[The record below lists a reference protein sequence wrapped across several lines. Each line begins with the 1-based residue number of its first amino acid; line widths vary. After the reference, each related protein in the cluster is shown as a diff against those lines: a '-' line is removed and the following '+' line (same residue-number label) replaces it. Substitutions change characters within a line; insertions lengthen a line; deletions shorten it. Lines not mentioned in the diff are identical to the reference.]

1 LITTPLGLFSRR
13 KRKGWGIIYNSIT
26 KKPLDLAIVRLYN
39 SVTKKLIRTKVTDK
53 LGRYQF
59 IVKPGM
65 YYIEVGKKEYA
76 FPSKLLD
83 NQETDGEYLNVY
95 YGGDIQITEDGA
107 INQPIAVDPD
117 KKDLSNSAVIKRFVL
132 RRVQTVFTLLGPILA
147 LVSLIISPSWWI
159 FGLLVAQ
166 IVMLVV
172 FRRLATGQ
180 KPTSFGTV
188 MDKLRKHPLGR
199 AVVRVFDTKFHKL
212 LDTRITNGKGKY
224 AFLVGNDVYY
234 MTSEKNGYH
243 PHRTDKV
250 DLTSEES
257 GYLAEDIRMTPAGMK
272 LEQGQEHAVAVRSTV
287 GRQEEKQV
295 NGVQKVVRRE
305 EESFKGDIKDVK
317 LDDMHE
323 EYYDVDVLKKN

>member
-1 LITTPLGLFSRR
+1 MF
-13 KRKGWGIIYNSIT
+13 
-26 KKPLDLAIVRLYN
+26 
-39 SVTKKLIRTKVTDK
+39 
-53 LGRYQF
+53 
-59 IVKPGM
+59 
-65 YYIEVGKKEYA
+65 
-76 FPSKLLD
+76 
-83 NQETDGEYLNVY
+83 
-95 YGGDIQITEDGA
+95 
-107 INQPIAVDPD
+107 
-117 KKDLSNSAVIKRFVL
+117 
-132 RRVQTVFTLLGPILA
+132 
-147 LVSLIISPSWWI
+147 
-159 FGLLVAQ
+159 
-166 IVMLVV
+166 VV
-172 FRRLATGQ
+172 FKRLATGQ

-188 MDKLRKHPLGR
+188 MDKLKKNPLGR

-272 LEQGQEHAVAVRSTV
+272 LEQGQEDAVAVRSSI

-295 NGVQKVVRRE
+295 NGMQKVVRRE
-305 EESFKGDIKDVK
+305 EESFKGNIKDVK